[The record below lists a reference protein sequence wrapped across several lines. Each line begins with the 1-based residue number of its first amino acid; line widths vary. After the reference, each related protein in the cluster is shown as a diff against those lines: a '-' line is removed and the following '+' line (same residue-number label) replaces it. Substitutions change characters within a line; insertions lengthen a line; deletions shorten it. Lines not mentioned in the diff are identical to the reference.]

1 MASNTSSS
9 KEKLKCKHCW
19 RELEIHEGMPTGYVH
34 VPIKLG
40 HPCPGPYPEPMEVTK
55 PTWKEKLKG
64 RCRHCKQLV
73 IFHERSETKW
83 RHVQQ
88 NHDMDCIGFNS
99 FGESPKVN
107 LHGLTLDEVRTMGHD
122 MGLAGASHADNPYLS
137 SGLLFDGADSMAEAI
152 VWWKGWRDVSGY
164 TPPAIVQ
171 DGFDFL
177 EDERG

>member
-40 HPCPGPYPEPMEVTK
+40 HPCPGPYPEPMEATK

-64 RCRHCKQLV
+64 RCALCQKP
-73 IFHERSETKW
+73 IKFFEISKTKW
-83 RHVQQ
+83 IHTRP
-88 NHDMDCIGFNS
+88 NHAMDCGQFA
-99 FGESPKVN
+99 KAN
-107 LHGLTLDEVRTMGHD
+107 LHGLTMDEVRTMGHD

-152 VWWKGWRDVSGY
+152 VWWKGWRDISGY